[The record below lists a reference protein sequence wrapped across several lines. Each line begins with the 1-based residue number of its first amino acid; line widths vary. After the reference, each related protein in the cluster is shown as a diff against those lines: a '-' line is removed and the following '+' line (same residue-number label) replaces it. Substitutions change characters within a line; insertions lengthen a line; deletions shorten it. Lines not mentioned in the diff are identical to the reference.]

1 MDLAKELVVALMNAG
16 LLWGGEY
23 PGAKDMMHFDW
34 RGGTIKDRS
43 TKPKKKAK
51 T

>member
-1 MDLAKELVVALMNAG
+1 VTDLNASG
-16 LLWGGEY
+16 KDSRDLLTWGGEY
-23 PGAKDMMHFDW
+23 QGAKDMMHFDW

-51 T
+51 S